1 MKIGVL
7 TLAAL
12 ATAETEN
19 FYENGLDKI
28 SSDFDTLLANT
39 DIKDAVVKRYL
50 RKVKQNVK
58 RLEAKHKKLKRMA
71 RLNSGFFGNFD
82 SENSNLFPGN

>member
-28 SSDFDTLLANT
+28 SSDFDTMLANT

-71 RLNSGFFGNFD
+71 RLNSEIFDNFD
-82 SENSNLFPGN
+82 PENKT

>member
-28 SSDFDTLLANT
+28 SSDFETMLANT

-71 RLNSGFFGNFD
+71 RLNSGIFGNIGP
-82 SENSNLFPGN
+82 ENET

>member
-19 FYENGLDKI
+19 LYENGLDKI
-28 SSDFDTLLANT
+28 SSNFETMLANT

-58 RLEAKHKKLKRMA
+58 RLEA
-71 RLNSGFFGNFD
+71 
-82 SENSNLFPGN
+82 

>member
-28 SSDFDTLLANT
+28 SSDFETMLANT

-58 RLEAKHKKLKRMA
+58 RLEAKHKKLKQMA
-71 RLNSGFFGNFD
+71 RLNSGIFGNIGP
-82 SENSNLFPGN
+82 ENETQI

>member
-28 SSDFDTLLANT
+28 SSDFETMLANT

-71 RLNSGFFGNFD
+71 RLNSGILGNIGP
-82 SENSNLFPGN
+82 ENET

>member
-19 FYENGLDKI
+19 LYENGLDKI
-28 SSDFDTLLANT
+28 SSNFETMLANT
-39 DIKDAVVKRYL
+39 DIKDAVVKGS
-50 RKVKQNVK
+50 
-58 RLEAKHKKLKRMA
+58 KHKKLKRMA
-71 RLNSGFFGNFD
+71 RLNSGILGNFD
-82 SENSNLFPGN
+82 PENET